1 MTFLMR
7 CKIKLMVS
15 FGFVPLSLTI
25 KGVNFTV
32 RFFGAKANQSG
43 GKSVFELRK
52 KHGSLMNQL
61 LIR

>member
-1 MTFLMR
+1 
-7 CKIKLMVS
+7 MVS